1 MCVNDTGREETWH
14 KKKRE
19 RKRPK
24 ATLALPP
31 PLSWTLSLFP
41 YPLSHTYAQ
50 EQDRGNRLSYQWANA
65 VAFWQFQ
72 LVAWNWPLDSSY
84 SLKTSIYNTT
94 GCYTAPHQTHNQ
106 PKAKT
111 SQNNCAYQAQ
121 HCHLSV
127 GNIPADIKRDI
138 YRRIQLLFIAT
149 QPGPVA
155 PPQLLT

>member
-1 MCVNDTGREETWH
+1 MSQGERRRDT
-14 KKKRE
+14 KKPE
-19 RKRPK
+19 SNSCSPSSSIMDS
-24 ATLALPP
+24 L
-31 PLSWTLSLFP
+31 PLS
-41 YPLSHTYAQ
+41 YPLSYTYAQ

-72 LVAWNWPLDSSY
+72 LVAWNWPPDSSY

-111 SQNNCAYQAQ
+111 LQNCCAYQEQ
-121 HCHLSV
+121 DCHLSV

-155 PPQLLT
+155 PPQLWT